1 MAQSERIIGLA
12 QWLATPAGRYL
23 LEWEQHHLDLAVADL
38 FGFHA
43 LQVGLPE
50 LDALRN
56 NRMPHRWVGCEHVAP
71 AATGPEA
78 MPRATV
84 ALNLDFDALPF
95 DSASLDL
102 V

>member
-1 MAQSERIIGLA
+1 MA

-23 LEWEQHHLDLAVADL
+23 LAWEQHHLDLAVADV

-56 NRMPHRWVGCEHVAP
+56 NRMPHRWVASDETNGAGTDPAVA
-71 AATGPEA
+71 
-78 MPRATV
+78 R
-84 ALNLDFDALPF
+84 
-95 DSASLDL
+95 SLYSRYIGN
-102 V
+102 